1 MPNAAPQTFNIVLLP
16 GDGVG
21 PEVTRAARD
30 VLSVI
35 GDFYGHHFSFTEH
48 LIGGAA
54 IVIGTPHGIRAQRK
68 GGEKA

>member
-1 MPNAAPQTFNIVLLP
+1 MSTAATKTYNIVLLP

-35 GDFYGHHFSFTEH
+35 GE
-48 LIGGAA
+48 I
-54 IVIGTPHGIRAQRK
+54 Q
-68 GGEKA
+68 